1 MELRFSQGAELPFPH
16 QKMSGTGTDSLG
28 AWELRAGR
36 RYTDAHNIEWVKTYT
51 ALRSAYAQIDPT
63 KLAQVCS
70 LMTLMTLM
78 TLITP
83 KLAQVY
89 CLVAW

>member
-36 RYTDAHNIEWVKTYT
+36 RYMCACMHVGTGTDSLGAWE
-51 ALRSAYAQIDPT
+51 LRAGRR
-63 KLAQVCS
+63 
-70 LMTLMTLM
+70 
-78 TLITP
+78 
-83 KLAQVY
+83 
-89 CLVAW
+89 